1 MTLDEKFKQLF
12 KGILIPAYIWQ
23 KKENKLELIDYNNA
37 VEENTDGQIEDY
49 IGVKAEEFYKEQTIV
64 LENLNR
70 CFNEKKGFICE
81 IEITQKFPGEKK
93 FILFKFD
100 FIQPDLVI
108 VYENDITYCIQK
120 SFELEKSEKKYNSLI
135 SYMTDVVWT
144 KDHEGNAINVSPNVV
159 NILGFTPKEIIHDE
173 SEQIWF
179 GRLHPDDVEIIRE
192 AYLALFEKN
201 IRFDVE
207 YRIKRKDGEW
217 IWLRDITDLI
227 YEKDGVK
234 YADGVFFD
242 ITERKLAESKLRETE
257 EKYKALVFNIP
268 SVAWTTD
275 YEGHT
280 TFISPNIE
288 KIYGFSPEE
297 IYTGDEDEVW
307 FGRIHPEDADRVKES
322 FRALYDKNEVYD
334 IEYRIKTKDEKWI
347 WLHDT
352 ANIVYEKN
360 GILFADGIL
369 SDVTDRKMA
378 EIALIESEE
387 KYRLLF
393 KNMATGFS
401 HHKVIFDEYDK
412 PIDYIFL
419 EVNDAFEELTGLKK
433 ENIINR
439 KISEV
444 MPDIMKSEFDWI
456 GIYGELSKKGGEKR
470 FEQYASPL
478 NRWYSVT
485 AYSTE
490 KGYFSTIFS
499 DITERKRLV
508 KELEESEE
516 KYRLITENVND
527 LILVLN
533 DANIYEYINEEPY
546 KEILGY
552 SNEDLIGTPAINIVH
567 PDDIEK
573 CAKAIQRGIE
583 QGEAGEEL
591 RIIDKNGGQHW
602 FEFKGKWFT
611 DKDGLKKGFI
621 IGRDISEKK
630 KAEEKLKESEERYR
644 LITENVNDLILVI
657 NNKNILEYVNERVFK
672 NILGFSKE
680 DLIGKSVIENIH
692 PDDVKK
698 CIAAIKK
705 GIFEGNTSVKLRVSG
720 KNGIYHM
727 IEFSGGWFKDIH
739 DLRKGFIV
747 GREIYEKKP
756 SELKLEEE

>member
-1 MTLDEKFKQLF
+1 
-12 KGILIPAYIWQ
+12 
-23 KKENKLELIDYNNA
+23 
-37 VEENTDGQIEDY
+37 
-49 IGVKAEEFYKEQTIV
+49 
-64 LENLNR
+64 
-70 CFNEKKGFICE
+70 
-81 IEITQKFPGEKK
+81 
-93 FILFKFD
+93 
-100 FIQPDLVI
+100 
-108 VYENDITYCIQK
+108 
-120 SFELEKSEKKYNSLI
+120 
-135 SYMTDVVWT
+135 MTDVVWT
-144 KDHEGNAINVSPNVV
+144 KDREGNAIHISPNVV
-159 NILGFTPKEIIHDE
+159 NILGFTPEEIIHDE

-179 GRLHPDDVEIIRE
+179 GRLHPDDVEKIKE

-288 KIYGFSPEE
+288 EIYGFSPEE
-297 IYTGDEDEVW
+297 IYVGDEDEVW
-307 FGRIHPEDADRVKES
+307 FGRIHPEDADRVRES

-478 NRWYSVT
+478 DRWYSVT

-508 KELEESEE
+508 KELKESEEKYRLITENINDLILVINDAYIREYVNELAFNELLGYSKEDLIGKSVMSNIHPDDVEKCLKALQRTVDQGEAMEELRIIDKNGVYHWFEYKGRWFIDKDGLGKGFLVGRDITEKKKAEEKLKESEE

-573 CAKAIQRGIE
+573 CVKAIQRGIE

-621 IGRDISEKK
+621 IGRDTSEKK
-630 KAEEKLKESEERYR
+630 KAEEKLKESEEKYR
-644 LITENVNDLILVI
+644 LITENVKDLILVI

-705 GIFEGNTSVKLRVSG
+705 GIFEGQTSVKLRVNDKTG
-720 KNGIYHM
+720 VYHM

-756 SELKLEEE
+756 SVMKLEEE

>member
-1 MTLDEKFKQLF
+1 MNSDEKFKQLF

-49 IGVKAEEFYKEQTIV
+49 IGVKAEEFYKEETIV
-64 LENLNR
+64 LDNLNR
-70 CFNEKKGFICE
+70 CLNEKKDIISE
-81 IEITQKFPGEKK
+81 IEISHNLSGKKK
-93 FILFKFD
+93 FIVFKFD
-100 FIQPDLVI
+100 FIPPNLVV
-108 VYENDITYCIQK
+108 VYENDITDYK
-120 SFELEKSEKKYNSLI
+120 LKKLELEESEKKYNSLI
-135 SYMTDVVWT
+135 SSMTDVVWT
-144 KDHEGNAINVSPNVV
+144 KDREGNATYISPNVV
-159 NILGFTPKEIIHDE
+159 NILGFTPEEIIHDE

-179 GRLHPDDVEIIRE
+179 GRIHLDDAEKIKE

-234 YADGVFFD
+234 YTDGVFFD
-242 ITERKLAESKLRETE
+242 ITDRKLAESKLRETE

-268 SVAWTTD
+268 SVAWTSD
-275 YEGHT
+275 YEGRT

-288 KIYGFSPEE
+288 KLYGFSPEE

-307 FGRIHPEDADRVKES
+307 FGRIHPEDADRMKES
-322 FRALYDKNEVYD
+322 YKALFNKNEVYD
-334 IEYRIKTKDEKWI
+334 IEYRIKRKDEKWI
-347 WLHDT
+347 WIHDT
-352 ANIVYEKN
+352 ANIAYEKN
-360 GILFADGIL
+360 GVLFADGVL
-369 SDVTDRKMA
+369 SDVTDRKIA
-378 EIALIESEE
+378 EIALKESEE

-393 KNMATGFS
+393 KKMVAGFS
-401 HHKVIFDEYDK
+401 HHRVVFDEYDK

-433 ENIINR
+433 ENIINK

-456 GIYGELSKKGGEKR
+456 GIYGEISKKGGEKR

-478 NRWYSVT
+478 DRWYSVT
-485 AYSTE
+485 AYSRE
-490 KGYFSTIFS
+490 KGYFSTIFL

-508 KELEESEE
+508 ME
-516 KYRLITENVND
+516 
-527 LILVLN
+527 
-533 DANIYEYINEEPY
+533 
-546 KEILGY
+546 
-552 SNEDLIGTPAINIVH
+552 
-567 PDDIEK
+567 
-573 CAKAIQRGIE
+573 
-583 QGEAGEEL
+583 
-591 RIIDKNGGQHW
+591 
-602 FEFKGKWFT
+602 
-611 DKDGLKKGFI
+611 
-621 IGRDISEKK
+621 
-630 KAEEKLKESEERYR
+630 LKESEERYR

-657 NNKNILEYVNERVFK
+657 NNENKLEYVNEKVFR

-698 CIAAIKK
+698 CIAALKR
-705 GIFEGNTSVKLRVSG
+705 GIIEGNTSVKLRVSG

-727 IEFSGGWFKDIH
+727 IEFSGGWFKDIN
-739 DLRKGFIV
+739 DLRKGFVV
-747 GREIYEKKP
+747 GREISEKKP
-756 SELKLEEE
+756 SELKLEV

>member
-1 MTLDEKFKQLF
+1 MNLDEKFKQIF

-23 KKENKLELIDYNNA
+23 KKENKLVLIDYNNA
-37 VEENTDGQIEDY
+37 AEENIYRQIEDY
-49 IGVKAEEFYKEQTIV
+49 IGVGAEEFYKDQTIV

-70 CFNEKKGFICE
+70 CLNEQKGFISE
-81 IEITQKFPGEKK
+81 IEITQKFLGEKK

-108 VYENDITYCIQK
+108 VYENDITYCILK
-120 SFELEKSEKKYNSLI
+120 SLELEKSEKKYNSLI

-144 KDHEGNAINVSPNVV
+144 KDHEGNAIHISPNVV
-159 NILGFTPKEIIHDE
+159 NILGFTPEEVIHGE
-173 SEQIWF
+173 SEYIWF
-179 GRLHPDDVEIIRE
+179 SRIHPDDVKKIKE

-207 YRIKRKDGEW
+207 YRIKKKDGEW
-217 IWLRDITDLI
+217 IWLRDIADII

-234 YADGVFFD
+234 YTDGVFFD

-268 SVAWTTD
+268 SVTWTTD

-297 IYTGDEDEVW
+297 IYSGDEDEVW
-307 FGRIHPEDADRVKES
+307 FGRIHPEDADRVRES
-322 FRALYDKNEVYD
+322 YAALFEKNEVYD
-334 IEYRIKTKDEKWI
+334 IEYRIKRKDEKWI

-352 ANIVYEKN
+352 ANITYEKN
-360 GILFADGIL
+360 GVLFADGVL
-369 SDVTDRKMA
+369 SDVTDRKIA
-378 EIALIESEE
+378 EIALKESEE

-393 KNMATGFS
+393 KNMVAGFS
-401 HHKVIFDEYDK
+401 HHRVVFNEYHK

-478 NRWYSVT
+478 DRWYSVV
-485 AYSTE
+485 AYSSE
-490 KGYFSTIFS
+490 RGYFSTIFV
-499 DITERKRLV
+499 DITERKKLI
-508 KELEESEE
+508 KE
-516 KYRLITENVND
+516 
-527 LILVLN
+527 
-533 DANIYEYINEEPY
+533 
-546 KEILGY
+546 
-552 SNEDLIGTPAINIVH
+552 
-567 PDDIEK
+567 
-573 CAKAIQRGIE
+573 
-583 QGEAGEEL
+583 
-591 RIIDKNGGQHW
+591 
-602 FEFKGKWFT
+602 
-611 DKDGLKKGFI
+611 
-621 IGRDISEKK
+621 
-630 KAEEKLKESEERYR
+630 LKESEERYR

-657 NNKNILEYVNERVFK
+657 NEENILEYVNEKVFR

-680 DLIGKSVIENIH
+680 DLIGKSIIENIH
-692 PDDVKK
+692 PDDVNK
-698 CIAAIKK
+698 CLAAIKK
-705 GIFEGNTSVKLRVSG
+705 GIFEGNTSVKLHVSD
-720 KNGIYHM
+720 KNGNYHM
-727 IEFSGGWFKDIH
+727 IEFIGGWFKDIH

-747 GREIYEKKP
+747 GREISEKKP
-756 SELKLEEE
+756 SELKLEES

>member
-12 KGILIPAYIWQ
+12 KGILTPAYIWR
-23 KKENKLELIDYNNA
+23 KKENELELIDYNNA

-49 IGVKAEEFYKEQTIV
+49 IGVKAEEFYKDQTIV
-64 LENLNR
+64 VDNLNR
-70 CFNEKKGFICE
+70 CFDEKKDFISE
-81 IEITQKFPGEKK
+81 IEITHKLIGEKK
-93 FILFKFD
+93 LVLFKFD
-100 FIQPDLVI
+100 FIPPDLVV
-108 VYENDITYCIQK
+108 VYENDITDNK
-120 SFELEKSEKKYNSLI
+120 LKNLELEKAEKKYNSLI
-135 SYMTDVVWT
+135 SCMTDVVWT
-144 KDHEGNAINVSPNVV
+144 KDREGNAIYISPNVV
-159 NILGFTPKEIIHDE
+159 NILGFTPEEIIHDE

-179 GRLHPDDVEIIRE
+179 GRLDPDDVEKIRE

-201 IRFDVE
+201 VRFDVE

-234 YADGVFFD
+234 YTDGVFFD

-268 SVAWTTD
+268 SVAWTSD

-280 TFISPNIE
+280 TFISPKIE

-297 IYTGDEDEVW
+297 IYIAEGEEVW
-307 FGRIHPEDADRVKES
+307 LGRIHPEDVDRVRES
-322 FRALYDKNEVYD
+322 YRALYEKNKVYD
-334 IEYRIKTKDEKWI
+334 IEYRIKRKDEKWI

-352 ANIVYEKN
+352 ANMVYERN
-360 GILFADGIL
+360 GVLFADGVL
-369 SDVTDRKMA
+369 SDVTDRKMV
-378 EIALIESEE
+378 EIALKESEE

-478 NRWYSVT
+478 DRWYSVT
-485 AYSTE
+485 AYSRE
-490 KGYFSTIFS
+490 NGYFSTIFS
-499 DITERKRLV
+499 DITERKRLL
-508 KELEESEE
+508 KE
-516 KYRLITENVND
+516 
-527 LILVLN
+527 
-533 DANIYEYINEEPY
+533 
-546 KEILGY
+546 
-552 SNEDLIGTPAINIVH
+552 
-567 PDDIEK
+567 
-573 CAKAIQRGIE
+573 
-583 QGEAGEEL
+583 
-591 RIIDKNGGQHW
+591 
-602 FEFKGKWFT
+602 
-611 DKDGLKKGFI
+611 
-621 IGRDISEKK
+621 
-630 KAEEKLKESEERYR
+630 LKESEERYR

-698 CIAAIKK
+698 CITAIKK

-756 SELKLEEE
+756 SELKLEGEL